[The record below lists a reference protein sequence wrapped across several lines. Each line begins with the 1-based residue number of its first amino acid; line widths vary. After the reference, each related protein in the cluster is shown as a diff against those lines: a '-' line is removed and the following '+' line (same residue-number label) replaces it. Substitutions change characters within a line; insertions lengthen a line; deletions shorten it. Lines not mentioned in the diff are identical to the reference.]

1 MSLRRGDGGRGAQL
15 KKIKSAVFLKKR
27 RYHLASGLRPPGPG
41 RAPGP
46 PNASGGKAGAPQ
58 KTTFKNHGF
67 LTFEEGFLLDFQKET
82 IKFRGCPREH
92 VDRLHAIFD
101 PYHVNLEFLTSLPQE
116 NQMENM

>member
-1 MSLRRGDGGRGAQL
+1 M
-15 KKIKSAVFLKKR
+15 KKIKSAVFPKKK

-41 RAPGP
+41 SSPGP
-46 PNASGGKAGAPQ
+46 PNEKAVGLVRPRTQ
-58 KTTFKNHGF
+58 ETTFKNHGF
-67 LTFEEGFLLDFQKET
+67 LAFEEGSLLDFQKEI

-101 PYHVNLEFLTSLPQE
+101 PYHVNLEFLTLLPQE

>member
-1 MSLRRGDGGRGAQL
+1 MILIVCRVCTGGSVG
-15 KKIKSAVFLKKR
+15 V
-27 RYHLASGLRPPGPG
+27 P
-41 RAPGP
+41 
-46 PNASGGKAGAPQ
+46 
-58 KTTFKNHGF
+58 NHGF
-67 LTFEEGFLLDFQKET
+67 LAFEEGSLLDFQKEI